1 MFLYHFIIYWHLL
14 VPFSYKTLRCNMP
27 PRSNARTPNARQPN
41 APSRKQKRALNAKWS
56 DDEIT
61 SMVLQLLQAKQDG
74 NTSDNGFKSTV
85 WTAIASSFADPRKNE
100 RRVGRDKVRSDEERL
115 WLDKVATFRGLRIR
129 LGRRKKPR
137 YGWGFSLGRAR
148 KGMTFIIFLDL

>member
-1 MFLYHFIIYWHLL
+1 
-14 VPFSYKTLRCNMP
+14 MP
-27 PRSNARTPNARQPN
+27 PRSNAPTPNARQPN
-41 APSRKQKRALNAKWS
+41 APSRKQKRAKWS

-100 RRVGRDKVRSDEERL
+100 RRVVETKFARMKKDFGQIKWLRFEASGFGWDDEKSLVTAEDSVWEELEKV
-115 WLDKVATFRGLRIR
+115 
-129 LGRRKKPR
+129 
-137 YGWGFSLGRAR
+137 
-148 KGMTFIIFLDL
+148 